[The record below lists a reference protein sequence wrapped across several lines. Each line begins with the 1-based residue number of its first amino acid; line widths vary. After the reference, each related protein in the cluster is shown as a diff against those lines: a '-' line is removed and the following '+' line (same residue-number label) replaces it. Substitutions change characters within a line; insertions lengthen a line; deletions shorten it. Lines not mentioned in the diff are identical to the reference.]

1 MEIKKE
7 CEQYLAEYY
16 QGLFF
21 GNVNKRYRAMTGA
34 ELRKRMSRLTE
45 ANLKPLVKSN

>member
-21 GNVNKRYRAMTGA
+21 GNVNNATG
-34 ELRKRMSRLTE
+34 L
-45 ANLKPLVKSN
+45 

>member
-21 GNVNKRYRAMTGA
+21 GNVNKRYRDRCRTQ
-34 ELRKRMSRLTE
+34 ETHE
-45 ANLKPLVKSN
+45 PVD

>member
-21 GNVNKRYRAMTGA
+21 GNVNKRYR
-34 ELRKRMSRLTE
+34 L
-45 ANLKPLVKSN
+45 